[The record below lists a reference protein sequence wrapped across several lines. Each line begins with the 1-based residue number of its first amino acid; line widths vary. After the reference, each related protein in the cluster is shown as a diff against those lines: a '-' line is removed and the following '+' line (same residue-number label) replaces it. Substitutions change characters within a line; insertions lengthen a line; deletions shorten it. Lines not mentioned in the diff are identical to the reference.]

1 MRKSSWI
8 TLLVAIVF
16 IPVAIVCIMVSAGTA
31 AAGEEVSPEQAK
43 AGQKVKQYT
52 HGDPAFSIEYPDHWE
67 EDLLMG
73 MSVFKRANPNRYK
86 TPSIEVSVTPMGIG
100 SREGLYDAKIFTN
113 SIKSMIPGT
122 KKFKVLKEEPL
133 TLPDGTRAL
142 AFTYTWIWTDG
153 TTKLGTAALNVSKN
167 GKFYAVTSTCI
178 MGLDPETPDD
188 LLPYVK
194 TFKLL
199 KEGKKGKVYAHEKP
213 GFSIEYPDHWKKR
226 PLENLNQAFNAARPS
241 QYNTPNMNVTIT
253 PMAEGAKEGEYD
265 AGAFTASVMAA
276 IPGTKD
282 FQLLK
287 QEPITLPDGTKALAM
302 TFTWIWSDGMTKLGS
317 AALNVSREGQFYS
330 VMGTCILGMD
340 PMTPDD
346 LLRQVKT
353 FEFK

>member
-1 MRKSSWI
+1 MRKVSERPWI
-8 TLLVAIVF
+8 TLLAAIVF
-16 IPVAIVCIMVSAGTA
+16 IMVSAGTA
-31 AAGEEVSPEQAK
+31 AAKEEASPEQAK
-43 AGQKVKQYT
+43 SGQKVKQYT
-52 HGDPAFSIEYPDHWE
+52 HGYPAFSIEYPDHWQ

-100 SREGLYDAKIFTN
+100 SREGLYDAKIFTD
-113 SIKSMIPGT
+113 SIKAIIPGT
-122 KKFKVLKEEPL
+122 KNFKILKEEPL
-133 TLPDGTRAL
+133 TLPDGTKAL

-153 TTKLGTAALNVSKN
+153 TTKLSTAALNVSRN

-178 MGLDPETPDD
+178 PGLDAETPDD
-188 LLPYVK
+188 LLLYVK
-194 TFKLL
+194 SFKLL
-199 KEGKKGKVYAHEKP
+199 KKGKQGKVYAHKDP
-213 GFSIEYPDHWKKR
+213 AFSIEYPDHWKTR
-226 PLENLNQAFNAARPS
+226 PLENPNQALNAARPS

-253 PMAEGAKEGEYD
+253 PMAEGTKEGEYD
-265 AGAFTASVMAA
+265 AGAFTASIMAG

-282 FQLLK
+282 FELLK

-317 AALNVSREGQFYS
+317 AALNVSRNGQFYS

-340 PMTPDD
+340 PVKPDD

-353 FEFK
+353 FKFN